1 VARYGRSASPPATH
15 EERQRARCEK
25 CAHLEID
32 GKRVG
37 CAEGRELGSAATCTD
52 YDDRGRDRDYRPHF
66 QYDGRFRR

>member
-1 VARYGRSASPPATH
+1 MARYGRSASPPATH

-37 CAEGRELGSAATCTD
+37 CAEGRDLGSAATCEA